1 MGEFPAFITGWAI
14 LLEYILGI
22 SLVARCWSSMLDSLA
37 DNHISK
43 WTIHSV
49 GRYVYSLSN
58 LFENFPKFLIIIIK
72 YTSQTNSSKTIIFKK
87 IMEH

>member
-49 GRYVYSLSN
+49 GR
-58 LFENFPKFLIIIIK
+58 
-72 YTSQTNSSKTIIFKK
+72 
-87 IMEH
+87 